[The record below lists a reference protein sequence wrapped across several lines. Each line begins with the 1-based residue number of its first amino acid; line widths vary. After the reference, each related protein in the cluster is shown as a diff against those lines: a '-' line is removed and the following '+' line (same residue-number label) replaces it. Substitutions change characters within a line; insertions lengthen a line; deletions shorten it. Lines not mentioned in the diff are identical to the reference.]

1 MRKVYVDVTIR
12 LIMNV
17 EDGVSIGD
25 VMGEMDY
32 EFNPLDETAEVVDT
46 EMVNIREYVSWQDE
60 NGYYEPRSTK

>member
-32 EFNPLDETAEVVDT
+32 EFNPLDETAKVVDT
-46 EMVNIREYVSWQDE
+46 EMTMFDVIDS
-60 NGYYEPRSTK
+60 K

>member
-46 EMVNIREYVSWQDE
+46 EMTMFDVIDS
-60 NGYYEPRSTK
+60 K